1 MDPKQLTIE
10 QVQEILLKEKY
21 VCDRSLATV
30 VYLSLVMG
38 KPLLLEGEA
47 GVGKTEIA
55 KVLSKVLGARLIR
68 LQCYEGLDASTALYE
83 WNYPKQM
90 LHIKLEEIEH
100 GDKKKVET
108 EIFTQDY
115 LVKRPLLDAI
125 QSEDANP
132 PVLLIDEID
141 RADMEFEAFLLEVLS
156 DFQITIPEFGTVTA
170 KHRPYVFLTS
180 NRTREIHDALETALL
195 VPLDRVSD
203 LRQGIRDHHH
213 QVSRSRNQDGAANLR
228 LHAKGARDEF
238 LQAARCRRNLG
249 LGVGADRAQ
258 P

>member
-1 MDPKQLTIE
+1 VDPKQLTIE

-90 LHIKLEEIEH
+90 LHIKLEEIER
-100 GDKKKVET
+100 GDKKQVET

-125 QSEDANP
+125 QSEDTIP
-132 PVLLIDEID
+132 PVLLSTRLTAPIWSS
-141 RADMEFEAFLLEVLS
+141 RLS
-156 DFQITIPEFGTVTA
+156 CSKSCPIFKLPF
-170 KHRPYVFLTS
+170 PS
-180 NRTREIHDALETALL
+180 
-195 VPLDRVSD
+195 S
-203 LRQGIRDHHH
+203 
-213 QVSRSRNQDGAANLR
+213 
-228 LHAKGARDEF
+228 AR
-238 LQAARCRRNLG
+238 
-249 LGVGADRAQ
+249 
-258 P
+258 